1 VTRRE
6 LRNRLDA
13 IRDHAGDVEH
23 AHSMEDHLRAD
34 VLREIATGL
43 HSAELAA
50 EFAKLALKTD
60 EFITERWYA

>member
-1 VTRRE
+1 VTRSE
-6 LRNRLDA
+6 LRTRLLA
-13 IRDHAGDVEH
+13 IKDYAGDIEA
-23 AHSMEDHLRAD
+23 AHSMEDSLRAD

-50 EFAKLALKTD
+50 EFAKLALRTD